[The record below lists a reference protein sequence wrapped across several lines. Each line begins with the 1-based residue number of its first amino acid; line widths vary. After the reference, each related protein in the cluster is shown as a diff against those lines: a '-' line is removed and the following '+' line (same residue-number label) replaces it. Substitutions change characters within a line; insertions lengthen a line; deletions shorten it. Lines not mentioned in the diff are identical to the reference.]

1 VRRRTTTEGSSA
13 PRRVLLES
21 YAMVR
26 SIKLA
31 LICGVL
37 AGFCLS
43 PANQARAQAG
53 RNPSNKSV
61 TLIRKVSLLSAGSN
75 VEVEI
80 LASQTVTPL
89 ITLVTGPDRL
99 VIDLPNSQPSAE
111 LHHLNLSRGEVRRVR
126 VGGFA
131 SVPPVTRV
139 VLDLDQAE
147 TYQVF
152 PSGKTMIVKLSG
164 TKVGDPNRRD
174 IAQLQPVGI
183 PILISEADMPA
194 TLPIQPKP
202 RVEVRFN
209 QGMLTI
215 HVNKG
220 TLAEVLSEVHR
231 LTGADIQVPPSAQQ
245 EPIVADIGPVPAR
258 EAMASLLNG
267 SRFNFIVVGSDG
279 DPNALRSVLLTP
291 KQGDGSMPA
300 GLPPAQEYSSAN
312 QPPSE
317 PLPAVQA
324 MPHTEDAPEEAP
336 PATPEVDDMPPQ
348 PPLSN

>member
-1 VRRRTTTEGSSA
+1 
-13 PRRVLLES
+13 
-21 YAMVR
+21 MVR
-26 SIKLA
+26 FTKLA

-37 AGFCLS
+37 AGFCVF
-43 PANQARAQAG
+43 PGNRARAQAG
-53 RNPSNKSV
+53 ENPRSKSV
-61 TLIRKVSLLSAGSN
+61 TLIRKISLLSSGSN
-75 VEVEI
+75 VEIEI
-80 LASQTVTPL
+80 LASQVVTPQ

-99 VIDLPNSQPSAE
+99 VVDLPNSQPSAE
-111 LHHLNLSRGEVRRVR
+111 LHHLNLSRGEVRSVR

-139 VLDLDQAE
+139 VLDLAQAE

-152 PSGKTMIVKLSG
+152 PSGKTVIVKLGG
-164 TKVGDPNRRD
+164 TKIGDAKPRD
-174 IAQLQPVGI
+174 NAQPQPAAT

-194 TLPIQPKP
+194 TLPIRPKP

-209 QGMLTI
+209 RGMLSI

-231 LTGADIQVPPSAQQ
+231 LTGAEIQIPPAAQQ
-245 EPIVADIGPVPAR
+245 EQIVADIGPAPAR

-267 SRFNFIVVGSDG
+267 SHFNFIMVGSDG
-279 DPNALRSVLLTP
+279 DPNALHSVLLTP

-312 QPPSE
+312 QPPPE
-317 PLPAVQA
+317 PPPAGQA
-324 MPHTEDAPEEAP
+324 MPHTEDAPDETP
-336 PATPEVDDMPPQ
+336 PTTPEVDEMPP
-348 PPLSN
+348 PPPPSI

>member
-1 VRRRTTTEGSSA
+1 
-13 PRRVLLES
+13 
-21 YAMVR
+21 MVR
-26 SIKLA
+26 SIKLG

-43 PANQARAQAG
+43 PANQVRAQAG
-53 RNPSNKSV
+53 EIPNRKPV

-80 LASQTVTPL
+80 LASQAVTPL
-89 ITLVTGPDRL
+89 ITLVSGPDRL

-111 LHHLNLSRGEVRRVR
+111 LHHLNIRRGEVRGVR

-139 VLDLDQAE
+139 VLDLARAE

-152 PSGKTMIVKLSG
+152 PSGRTMIVKLIG
-164 TKVGDPNRRD
+164 TGIVDPKRRD
-174 IAQLQPVGI
+174 VAQLQPVGI
-183 PILISEADMPA
+183 PIVISEADMPA
-194 TLPIQPKP
+194 TLPMLPKP

-209 QGMLTI
+209 RGMLSI

-220 TLAEVLSEVHR
+220 TLADVLSEVRR
-231 LTGADIQVPPSAQQ
+231 LTGADIQVPPAAQQ
-245 EPIVADIGPVPAR
+245 EQIVADIGPAPAR

-267 SRFNFIVVGSDG
+267 SRFNFIMMGSDG
-279 DPNALRSVLLTP
+279 DPNALRSVLLIP

-300 GLPPAQEYSSAN
+300 GLPPAQEYSSTN
-312 QPPSE
+312 QPPTE
-317 PLPAVQA
+317 PLPAGQA
-324 MPHTEDAPEEAP
+324 MPHTEDSPEEAP

-348 PPLSN
+348 PPPST